1 MSDSDKPLSFSGN
14 LSHVGETIFS
24 KMTALANK
32 HQAVNLSQGFPDFP
46 VDPDLIERVHFYVDK
61 GPHQY
66 APMAGHLAFRQELC
80 KLSDQEFASPYHA
93 ETEICITAG
102 ATQAL
107 GTAIACAIREG
118 DEVIVF
124 SPAYDSYFPMI
135 ELYGGRPITIKLQHP
150 DYNVDWD
157 QVKRLISH
165 RTKMIIINSPHNPSG
180 RTWKEDDYLKLQE
193 LVSDS
198 NILILADEVYEHLVF
213 DPKEKR
219 SVRQFPELRKRS
231 FVVGSLGKTVH
242 VTGWKIGYCLAP
254 ENLMREFKK
263 VHQYFVFSINHP
275 LQWALADY
283 LPNLD
288 LNSLGKLFKEK
299 HDWLFRNLQERTR
312 FKPLA
317 SEGTYFMLIDYSEIS
332 QEPELA
338 FAERLTTE
346 FGVASIPLSPFY
358 RDPVDNKVLRLC
370 FAKDDQTLEQG
381 VDALSKL

>member
-24 KMTALANK
+24 KMTALAQK
-32 HQAVNLSQGFPDFP
+32 HKAVNLSQGFPDFP
-46 VDPDLIERVHFYVDK
+46 VDPALIERVHYYVDK

-66 APMAGHLAFRQELC
+66 APMAGHPAFREELC
-80 KLSDQEFASPYHA
+80 KLSDQEFNSPYNT
-93 ETEICITAG
+93 ESEICVTAG

-107 GTAIACAIREG
+107 GTALACAIREG

-150 DYNVDWD
+150 DYSVDWD

-180 RTWKEDDYLKLQE
+180 RTWKEEDYLQLQE

-213 DPKEKR
+213 DPKQKR
-219 SVRQFPELRKRS
+219 SVRQFPDLRKRS

-283 LPNLD
+283 LPRLD
-288 LNSLGKLFKEK
+288 LAGLGKLFKEK
-299 HDWLFRNLQERTR
+299 HDWLLQNLQERTR
-312 FKPLA
+312 FKALP
-317 SEGTYFMLIDYSEIS
+317 SEGTYFMLIDYSDIS
-332 QEPELA
+332 QESEMA

-358 RDPVDNKVLRLC
+358 RDPVDHKVLRLC
-370 FAKDDQTLEQG
+370 FAKDDQTLEKG
-381 VDALSKL
+381 VEALSKV

>member
-32 HQAVNLSQGFPDFP
+32 HKAVNLSQGFPDLP
-46 VDPDLIERVHFYVDK
+46 VDPELIERVHYYVDK

-93 ETEICITAG
+93 ENEICITAG

-107 GTAIACAIREG
+107 GTALACAIREG

-275 LQWALADY
+275 LQWALAEY

-288 LNSLGKLFKEK
+288 LNGLGKLFKEK
-299 HDWLFRNLQERTR
+299 HDWLFHNLKERTR

-332 QEPELA
+332 QESELA

-370 FAKDDQTLEQG
+370 FAKDDQTLERG